1 MKKIISLIVA
11 TALCIS
17 FCACSN
23 TSSDSDSVASN
34 IESVSENFLFSDMNW
49 DSSEES
55 VSQKSSESKILD
67 DNATTR
73 YTLPDVQ
80 LYDANGTSY
89 YFFNDSK
96 MVRAVFKSTDSNVD
110 SCAELISEEFD
121 KNEAYSLSDNSQ
133 SQYSKTWLSNDTKV
147 TLFNTLGVLTLAYF
161 PIDADENADLILNE
175 SSSASES
182 TKAQNG
188 DFRSANWGDSKSI

>member
-34 IESVSENFLFSDMNW
+34 IESVSENFVFSDMNW
-49 DSSEES
+49 DSSEER

-121 KNEAYSLSDNSQ
+121 KN
-133 SQYSKTWLSNDTKV
+133 
-147 TLFNTLGVLTLAYF
+147 
-161 PIDADENADLILNE
+161 
-175 SSSASES
+175 
-182 TKAQNG
+182 
-188 DFRSANWGDSKSI
+188 